1 MVSDLDQ
8 NKAAPVHGLF
18 AGIVRDILRNRVRLP
33 SMPDVALQIRAS
45 MQQPNYTAT
54 TVAKAIKADAG
65 TSAYLVRVA
74 NSALYGGRAPVETLD
89 GAVVRLGMDTTRSL
103 VTAHALRSMFRT
115 RNRTL
120 GRIMQESW
128 QGSARRAALAFIIAD
143 RCPGFDPDRAML
155 AGLLQD
161 IGTLPLLSA
170 LESRKELPD
179 AERLWETIESFSA
192 TVGVHLLT
200 FWEFEDDMIEVVRSR
215 KDWFRDSSEA
225 ADLAD
230 IVMVAR
236 LHAAVGTPEMY
247 RQPTINHV
255 PAFVKLPL
263 GELGP
268 DQSLAF
274 LREAEADVRELMQ
287 MLGV

>member
-1 MVSDLDQ
+1 MEDTM
-8 NKAAPVHGLF
+8 
-18 AGIVRDILRNRVRLP
+18 AGGCLC
-33 SMPDVALQIRAS
+33 
-45 MQQPNYTAT
+45 
-54 TVAKAIKADAG
+54 
-65 TSAYLVRVA
+65 
-74 NSALYGGRAPVETLD
+74 
-89 GAVVRLGMDTTRSL
+89 GAVRYTVNGPIQGEIAHCHCTMCRRSSG
-103 VTAHALRSMFRT
+103 AK
-115 RNRTL
+115 
-120 GRIMQESW
+120 QE
-128 QGSARRAALAFIIAD
+128 QAFVIAG

-161 IGTLPLLSA
+161 IGTLPLLNA
-170 LESRKELPD
+170 LESRQDLPD
-179 AERLWETIESFSA
+179 EERLWETVESFSA
-192 TVGVHLLT
+192 KVGVHLLT
-200 FWEFEDDMIEVVRSR
+200 FWEFDEDMIEVARSR
-215 KDWFRDSSEA
+215 KDWFRDESET

-236 LHAAVGTPEMY
+236 LHAAVGTPEMHQ
-247 RQPTINHV
+247 QPTINHV

>member
-1 MVSDLDQ
+1 M
-8 NKAAPVHGLF
+8 HGLL
-18 AGIVRDILRNRVRLP
+18 AGIVRDILSNRVKLP
-33 SMPDVALQIRAS
+33 SMPDVALRIRAS
-45 MQQPNYTAT
+45 MQQPDYSAD
-54 TVAKAIKADAG
+54 TVARAIKADAG
-65 TSAYLVRVA
+65 TSAYLIRVA
-74 NSALYGGRAPVETLD
+74 NSAFYGGRAPIETLER
-89 GAVVRLGMDTTRSL
+89 AVVRLGMDATRSL
-103 VTAHALRSMFRT
+103 VTSHALRSMFQT

-120 GRIMQESW
+120 SKIMQESW
-128 QGSARRAALAFIIAD
+128 RSSARRAALAFIIAE

-170 LESRKELPD
+170 LESRKVLPD
-179 AERLWETIESFSA
+179 AERLWKTVERFSA

-200 FWEFEDDMIEVVRSR
+200 SWEFEEDMIEVARSR
-215 KDWFRDSSEA
+215 KDWFRDDNES

-236 LHAAVGTPEMY
+236 LHAAAGTPDMY

-255 PAFVKLPL
+255 PAFVRLPL

-274 LREAEADVRELMQ
+274 LREAEADVRELIK